1 MSNLLNQEQY
11 IVIIGDIIDSRK
23 LSNRQEVQTKLK
35 NVLKEINQQYAEEI
49 MAKFVISLG
58 DEFQGLLKKQ
68 GNVIKI
74 ISTIEEALAPVKLRF
89 GVGIGGINTEIDF
102 DNSLEIDGVAYY
114 RARKMIQEVENRQS
128 QYVESY
134 SNIMICSSDES
145 SRDDELTNATLSVCT
160 SLKSKWTNRQKEI
173 ISAYLR
179 NCENQYKTAEAL
191 DIAQSSVN
199 RALRSAEF
207 YSYKTAMNKVEAFL
221 G

>member
-1 MSNLLNQEQY
+1 MSNLLNQEEY
-11 IVIIGDIIDSRK
+11 IVIIGDIINSRK
-23 LSNRQEVQTKLK
+23 LNNRQEVQTKLK
-35 NVLKEINQQYAEEI
+35 NVLKEINQQYVEEI

-58 DEFQGLLKKQ
+58 DEFQGLIKKQ
-68 GNVIKI
+68 GNIIKI

-89 GVGIGGINTEIDF
+89 GVGVGVVNTNIDF
-102 DNSLEIDGVAYY
+102 DNSLEIDGEAYY
-114 RARKMIQEVENRQS
+114 RARKMIQEIENRQS

-145 SRDDELTNATLSVCT
+145 SRDDELANATLSVCT

-179 NCENQYKTAEAL
+179 NCENQYKTAKAL

-199 RALRSAEF
+199 RALRGAEF